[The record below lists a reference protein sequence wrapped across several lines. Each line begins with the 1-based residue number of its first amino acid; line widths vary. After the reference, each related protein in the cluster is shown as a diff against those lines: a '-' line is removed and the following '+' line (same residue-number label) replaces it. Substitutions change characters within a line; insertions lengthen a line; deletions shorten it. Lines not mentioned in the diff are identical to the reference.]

1 MPTLRY
7 AQRRLPIAEGQ
18 SVLDCLLAHG
28 IQVPHSCR
36 SGACQTGL
44 MRAVDGLPPPNAQAG
59 LRDTQKVRNH
69 FLACICHPTDD
80 LVVELPDNAE
90 QAAAI
95 PATVRGLELLNSDV
109 MKIVLE
115 SHDPLDYRAGQFV
128 TLVRDSQLSRSY
140 SLASVPGEDEHLH
153 LHVRRVPRG
162 RASGW
167 VHDELRPGHRVELR
181 GPTGDCFYTEGSPQQ
196 GLLLIG
202 TGSGLAPL
210 FGIARDALRRGHT
223 GPIRLFHGSRSRQ
236 GLYLKGDLERM
247 VRQYS
252 NFDYVPCISGHD
264 VPKGHAS
271 GRADQVAMTDIGSLK
286 GWRVFLCGHP
296 DMVKSAK
303 KRAFLAGASMKDI
316 HADPF
321 VINPPPLA
329 AFN

>member
-1 MPTLRY
+1 MHTLRY
-7 AQRRLPIAEGQ
+7 AQQCMPIARGQ
-18 SVLDCLLAHG
+18 SVLDCLMAHG

-36 SGACQTGL
+36 SGACQTCL
-44 MRAVDGLPPPNAQAG
+44 MRAVDGLPPPTAQAG
-59 LRDTQKVRNH
+59 LRDTQKARGH

-80 LVVELPDNAE
+80 LAVMLPDDADLS
-90 QAAAI
+90 AT
-95 PATVRGLELLNSDV
+95 PATVRGLELLSSDV

-115 SHDPLDYRAGQFV
+115 SHDPLEYRAGQFV

-181 GPTGDCFYTEGSPQQ
+181 GPAGDCFYTEGSPQQ

-236 GLYLKGDLERM
+236 GLYLKGELERM

-252 NFDYVPCISGHD
+252 NFDYVPCVSGHD
-264 VPKGHAS
+264 VPKGHVA

-296 DMVKSAK
+296 EMVRSAK
-303 KRAFLAGASMKDI
+303 KRAFLAGASMKEI

-321 VINPPPLA
+321 VINPPP